1 MKSDREYGRGWETFF
16 FVSELAMIVFYIVG
30 TRYEDGVQSYAN
42 NEVDYTIEN
51 IKATEEMQTLFPMWQ
66 QINVMVFIGFGFLKV
81 FLKTFSW
88 SAISFNFLCA
98 AMACQWATLCYG
110 FWQMVLVD
118 LEFKPMAIDV
128 RALI

>member
-1 MKSDREYGRGWETFF
+1 
-16 FVSELAMIVFYIVG
+16 
-30 TRYEDGVQSYAN
+30 
-42 NEVDYTIEN
+42 
-51 IKATEEMQTLFPMWQ
+51 MQTLFPMWQ

-88 SAISFNFLCA
+88 SAICFNFLCA
-98 AMACQWATLCYG
+98 AIACQWATICYG

-118 LEFKPMAIDV
+118 LEFKPMNVDI